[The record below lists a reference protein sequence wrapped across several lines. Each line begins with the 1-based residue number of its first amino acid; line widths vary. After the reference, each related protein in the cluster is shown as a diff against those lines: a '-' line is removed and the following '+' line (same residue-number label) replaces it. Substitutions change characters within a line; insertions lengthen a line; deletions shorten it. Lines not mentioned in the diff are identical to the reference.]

1 MIAVDNERIP
11 PMNDR
16 HEDGVGQT
24 SGSGGDGSHKRVSW
38 NSSVLFAKDVV
49 EEVKDALDDQAT
61 RLGR

>member
-1 MIAVDNERIP
+1 
-11 PMNDR
+11 MNDR

-38 NSSVLFAKDVV
+38 NSRVLFAKDVV
-49 EEVKDALDDQAT
+49 DEVKEALDDQAT

>member
-1 MIAVDNERIP
+1 MNE
-11 PMNDR
+11 R

-24 SGSGGDGSHKRVSW
+24 SGTGGEHKRVSW
-38 NSSVLFAKDVV
+38 NSRVLFAKDVV